1 MTIQIHG
8 INGLIEQYAPIDV
21 RYIGTAK
28 GKDIDK
34 LDKRYVFKNLDM
46 DDLKSRSS
54 YLVVEMRNPFFETHV
69 YTDDCIALV
78 KGE

>member
-34 LDKRYVFKNLDM
+34 WDKRYVFKNLDM

-54 YLVVEMRNPFFETHV
+54 YLVVEMRNPFLETHV
-69 YTDDCIALV
+69 YTDDCVALV